1 MTKRIHVKTNAEN
14 VDNRFVS
21 KAKMLVDLIDPK
33 DFYGVLGRATGKT
46 ADIVAER
53 SQRIIYDM
61 PRSYQ
66 MFVSDTYMNAL
77 TNVLPALIEG
87 WQRKGW
93 REGIHFVTDKRPPS
107 HFQLPY
113 KPPLHYKHTISI
125 FNGTFFNLGSLDQ
138 PSGLAG
144 SSYQHRYGDE
154 ARLLK
159 KKKLDRSTPALR
171 GEFVNFG
178 HSVYYMGNT
187 FTTDM
192 PNILTSDDDW
202 ILQMEKEMDSEQIEL
217 ALYAAIELNNV
228 KREIMANEQIGNISE
243 RARLEKS
250 YRKWN
255 ELWIRIRKD
264 STFFY
269 AASSLVNLD
278 ILTDGYFKQ
287 TLKAL
292 GPEEFRSAIL
302 SFKINVS
309 KGEQFYSHLGD
320 HHFYEDGTDISYF
333 EKFSIFDTIKDSC
346 KSMSKRYYDI
356 DSPVECGVDFG
367 DMSSM
372 VTGQRRGNYLYAL
385 KEFYTLHPEDEMTL
399 GAKFRDFYQDHKYKI
414 LYMYY
419 DRAGNQNAKMKTDKA
434 NYLKN
439 AIEYLPDGS
448 SSGWIVHLM
457 NEFQGNI
464 YQEEEFNLA
473 KQLMGESVPGLP
485 KLRIDKLKCKCLTSS
500 LKLTKIILKTDKMGT
515 RTIHKDKSS
524 EKLPLQSRPMFST
537 NFSDAFKYWIC
548 RPDFFDVANIHN
560 VYSGMDPSVIG
571 R

>member
-1 MTKRIHVKTNAEN
+1 MTKRTRVRIDDSN
-14 VDNRFVS
+14 VDGRLAN
-21 KAKMLVDLIDPK
+21 KAQMLVDLISPK
-33 DFYGVLGRATGKT
+33 DLYFIGGRALAKT
-46 ADIVAER
+46 SGIVAQR
-53 SQRIIYDM
+53 SQKIIHDM
-61 PRSYQ
+61 PGSYQ

-87 WQRKGW
+87 WQRMGW

-107 HFQLPY
+107 HFKLPY

-144 SSYQHRYGDE
+144 SSYQHRFGDE

-171 GEFVNFG
+171 GEFVRFG

-202 ILQMEKEMDSEQIEL
+202 ILNMEKEMDSEQIEL
-217 ALYAAIELNNV
+217 ALQAAMVLNDI
-228 KREIMANEQIGNISE
+228 KKEILANLQVNNLSE
-243 RARLEKS
+243 KKRLEKA
-250 YRKWN
+250 YKLWN
-255 ELWIRIRKD
+255 EYYTRIRKD
-264 STFFY
+264 SVFFY
-269 AASSLVNLD
+269 AVSSLVNLD
-278 ILTDGYFKQ
+278 NLTDNYFKS

-302 SFKINVS
+302 SFKINVA
-309 KGEQFYSHLGD
+309 KGEKFYSYLGD
-320 HHFYEDGTDISYF
+320 QHFYEDGTNLSYF
-333 EKFSIFDTIKDSC
+333 NQFDILGSKIVDGC
-346 KSMSKRYYDI
+346 KSLSSKYYDI
-356 DSPVECGVDFG
+356 NSPLECGVDFG

-372 VTGQRRGNYLYAL
+372 VSGQYRGNYLYAL
-385 KEFYTLHPEDEMTL
+385 KEFYTLNPEDEMVL
-399 GAKFRDFYQDHKYKI
+399 GAKFREFYREHKYKV

-419 DRAGNQNAKMKTDKA
+419 DRSGNNNAKIKMDKA
-434 NYLKN
+434 SYLKS
-439 AIEYLPDGS
+439 AIEYNPDGTN
-448 SSGWIVHLM
+448 SGWTVHLM
-457 NEFQGNI
+457 SEGQATI

-473 KQLMGESVPGLP
+473 KTIMGNMVPRLP
-485 KLRIDKLKCKCLTSS
+485 ILKIDKLKCPCLTNS
-500 LKLTKIILKTDKMGT
+500 LKLTKITVRVDKVGS

-524 EKLPLQSRPMFST
+524 EKLPLASRPMFST

-548 RPDFFDVANIHN
+548 RQSFFEKVNIHS
-560 VYSGMDPSVIG
+560 VYHGVDPSVF
-571 R
+571 

>member
-1 MTKRIHVKTNAEN
+1 MTKRTRVRIDDSN
-14 VDNRFVS
+14 VDGRLAN
-21 KAKMLVDLIDPK
+21 KAQMLVDLISPK
-33 DFYGVLGRATGKT
+33 DLYFIGGRALAKT
-46 ADIVAER
+46 SGIVAQR
-53 SQRIIYDM
+53 SQKIIHDM
-61 PRSYQ
+61 PGSYQ

-87 WQRKGW
+87 WQRMGW

-107 HFQLPY
+107 HFKLPY

-144 SSYQHRYGDE
+144 SSYQHRFGDE

-171 GEFVNFG
+171 GEFVRFG

-202 ILQMEKEMDSEQIEL
+202 ILNMEKEMDSEQIEL
-217 ALYAAIELNNV
+217 ALQAAMVLNDI
-228 KREIMANEQIGNISE
+228 KKEILANLQVNNLSE
-243 RARLEKS
+243 KKRLEKA
-250 YRKWN
+250 YKLWN
-255 ELWIRIRKD
+255 EYYTRIRKD
-264 STFFY
+264 SVFFY
-269 AASSLVNLD
+269 AVSSLVNLD
-278 ILTDGYFKQ
+278 NLTDNYFKS

-302 SFKINVS
+302 SFKINVA
-309 KGEQFYSHLGD
+309 KGEKFYSYLGD
-320 HHFYEDGTDISYF
+320 QHFYEDGTNLSYF
-333 EKFSIFDTIKDSC
+333 NQFDILGSKIVDGC
-346 KSMSKRYYDI
+346 KSLSSKYYDI
-356 DSPVECGVDFG
+356 NSPLECGVDFG

-372 VTGQRRGNYLYAL
+372 VSGQYRGNYLYAL
-385 KEFYTLHPEDEMTL
+385 KEFYTLNPEDEMVL
-399 GAKFRDFYQDHKYKI
+399 GAKFREFYREHKYKV

-419 DRAGNQNAKMKTDKA
+419 DRSGNNNAKIKMDKA
-434 NYLKN
+434 SYLKS
-439 AIEYLPDGS
+439 AIEYNPDGTN
-448 SSGWIVHLM
+448 SGWTVHLM
-457 NEFQGNI
+457 SEGQATI

-473 KQLMGESVPGLP
+473 KTIMGNMVPRLP
-485 KLRIDKLKCKCLTSS
+485 ILKIDKLKCPCLTNS
-500 LKLTKIILKTDKMGT
+500 LKLTKITVRVDKVGS

-524 EKLPLQSRPMFST
+524 EKLPLASRPMFST

-548 RPDFFDVANIHN
+548 RQSFFEKVNIHS
-560 VYSGMDPSVIG
+560 VYQGVDPSVF
-571 R
+571 